1 MYDSKV
7 YHKFFKFREKVGNE
21 LKKKRAYN
29 NFSPG
34 LTSEQIYHGLPLMDL
49 RDTIMTNICP
59 VNLVRECPT
68 TKYRTYSG
76 HCNNV
81 NNPLWGASS
90 EPMQRF
96 LEPIYAD
103 KISKP
108 RISINGLSLPSA
120 RKVSH
125 NLITDPTDRHT
136 LCSMM
141 IAEWAMFIYE
151 DIAHVGKTTLYKG
164 DQSKPLLCCNQ
175 KYTHPECYSIEVNE
189 DDTTY
194 SSLLLTQKN
203 SRQNILLPTT
213 NDGTCWNNRSPQRC
227 FLAGGEFT
235 NLFPTH
241 TALHTIWL
249 RQHNNIAKQLKA
261 INADWDDEK
270 LFQEAR
276 RIVIAQIQHITYNEF
291 LPIIVGKNNLR
302 LYGIKLRHSDYDS
315 DYDLKTDAT
324 ALNEYA
330 SAIGLFYYSLF
341 SDHILLYEDE
351 KGNRKTKKP
360 WSAIIN
366 NPELL
371 YNGKID
377 TILRYLLRETISKPG
392 LHMNNYFKNEF
403 LRGKG
408 NYGLDLAAMIIQ
420 MGRDHGVPG
429 YTAFRSACGLR
440 RPANFSDLAD
450 IILGSLDL
458 DELAKL
464 YDHIDDVDLFVLGL
478 AEKPEVG
485 ALVGPTFACVIGKQ
499 FQKVLYLISI
509 FLF

>member
-1 MYDSKV
+1 MYDSKRKIQNGQV
-7 YHKFFKFREKVGNE
+7 SEITWNAINKIEPYSKKLSYSSQVSIAATEKF
-21 LKKKRAYN
+21 YN
-29 NFSPG
+29 PG

-194 SSLLLTQKN
+194 SSN
-203 SRQNILLPTT
+203 
-213 NDGTCWNNRSPQRC
+213 
-227 FLAGGEFT
+227 
-235 NLFPTH
+235 
-241 TALHTIWL
+241 
-249 RQHNNIAKQLKA
+249 
-261 INADWDDEK
+261 
-270 LFQEAR
+270 
-276 RIVIAQIQHITYNEF
+276 
-291 LPIIVGKNNLR
+291 
-302 LYGIKLRHSDYDS
+302 
-315 DYDLKTDAT
+315 
-324 ALNEYA
+324 
-330 SAIGLFYYSLF
+330 FY
-341 SDHILLYEDE
+341 
-351 KGNRKTKKP
+351 R
-360 WSAIIN
+360 
-366 NPELL
+366 
-371 YNGKID
+371 
-377 TILRYLLRETISKPG
+377 
-392 LHMNNYFKNEF
+392 
-403 LRGKG
+403 
-408 NYGLDLAAMIIQ
+408 
-420 MGRDHGVPG
+420 
-429 YTAFRSACGLR
+429 
-440 RPANFSDLAD
+440 
-450 IILGSLDL
+450 
-458 DELAKL
+458 
-464 YDHIDDVDLFVLGL
+464 
-478 AEKPEVG
+478 
-485 ALVGPTFACVIGKQ
+485 
-499 FQKVLYLISI
+499 
-509 FLF
+509 